1 MTYLPPPPPAGPYR
15 PAHPGVGRRKSKLPW
30 ILVGV
35 AAVVLL
41 CCGGVTAV
49 GLLADPPPETSDTA
63 DAAPQEAVEA
73 STPARTTQDAPDS
86 VKPAQK
92 PADAAGPGVG
102 DPARDGKFEFVVQTV
117 TCGKASVGSGFLVQ
131 EAQGTFCL
139 IKVQVKNIG
148 DEARTFTGANQKA
161 FAGKVEYSNDTG
173 AELAANEQAATFLE
187 EINPGNSVAATLV
200 FDVPK
205 GTKLTAIEL
214 HDSAF
219 SGGVTVTLN

>member
-1 MTYLPPPPPAGPYR
+1 MSNLPPPPPAGPYR

-30 ILVGV
+30 ILAGVG
-35 AAVVLL
+35 AVVLL

-49 GLLADPPPETSDTA
+49 GLLAGPPPETSSTT
-63 DAAPQEAVEA
+63 DAAPEKAVEA
-73 STPARTTQDAPDS
+73 STPASATQDAPTPD
-86 VKPAQK
+86 KPAEK
-92 PADAAGPGVG
+92 AGPGVG

-173 AELAANEQAATFLE
+173 AELAANEQAATFLQ

-219 SGGVTVTLN
+219 SGGVTVALN